1 MGLPEWPELW
11 VVGVLLLGHIGVL
24 GSRVKPGLAQAPLQ
38 YSLRSLAFSTCPPQ
52 AEKEEGT
59 EGALPN
65 LGPLGGQ
72 SPAAPGCWMPEGP
85 WPGFSLRPTTG
96 QDSIRLSKKKK
107 KKKIQ

>member
-52 AEKEEGT
+52 AEKEEGR
-59 EGALPN
+59 EG
-65 LGPLGGQ
+65 GPTQLR
-72 SPAAPGCWMPEGP
+72 APG
-85 WPGFSLRPTTG
+85 RPVPSST
-96 QDSIRLSKKKK
+96 RLLDARRPLAWLLS
-107 KKKIQ
+107 QANYRSG